1 MDWTKQQLAWI
12 NLALVPGVG
21 PKTLQKILAQN
32 TTPSE
37 LYDMELS
44 QLLALGI
51 REKAAKQIEQTPPN
65 QLNEHAEKA
74 LSWAQDEGHHLITLA
89 CDAYPERL
97 KNIETAPPLL
107 MVKGNLE
114 ALSHPQVAM
123 VGSRYPTSSGGQQAY
138 DFAQQLSEL
147 GLTITSGLARGIDA
161 LAHQGVVDV
170 KGSTLGVLGTGID
183 EIYPRANAKL
193 ADKIIEQGAIIS
205 EFPLGTKAMRSHF
218 PRRNRIV
225 SGLSLGTLVV
235 EATLKS
241 GSLITARQ
249 ALEQNREVMAIPG
262 AIHNPQK
269 AGCHFLIRQGAKL
282 IETPEQVIEELSL
295 QIGQQTSGIKD
306 IDDCEKLN
314 SAKSELQGEQLK
326 VYEAL
331 DYDGLDM
338 ESLVNKTRLDVG
350 QLSMVLMEL
359 ELAGI
364 LKQEQG
370 VYARC

>member
-32 TTPSE
+32 ATPSE

-89 CDAYPERL
+89 CDTYPERL

-282 IETPEQVIEELSL
+282 IETPEQVLEELSL
-295 QIGQQTSGIKD
+295 QIGQQTSGFKD
-306 IDDCEKLN
+306 KNDCEKLN
-314 SAKSELQGEQLK
+314 STKLELQGEQLK
-326 VYEAL
+326 VYDAL